1 MTTGTSLGEWIV
13 HMYVQEKITNAIR
26 GLVPIHHD
34 DSTDLLAHC
43 ETFRRKSI
51 TQSLKSDPS
60 NVISY
65 GVASVYTPAE
75 HRGKGYARQLLQLL
89 HYIIA
94 PHASLPPFPTSWG
107 TKPVI
112 GPMDAAFSVLYS
124 GIGEKYY
131 TNCRQGEGPS
141 GRAGWIRQPI
151 TARTWDIT
159 RNAPEAIDQTEWEW
173 RSWTEMGDL
182 ETLASQEIKRAVA
195 KSGKKNTFA
204 VLPEW

>member
-1 MTTGTSLGEWIV
+1 MVFGD
-13 HMYVQEKITNAIR
+13 HA
-26 GLVPIHHD
+26 

-43 ETFRRKSI
+43 ETFQRKSI
-51 TQSLKSDPS
+51 TRSLQSRSKD
-60 NVISY
+60 VVSY

-75 HRGKGYARQLLQLL
+75 HRGRGYARQLLQLL

-94 PHASLPPFPTSWG
+94 PHTSLPPFPATWG
-107 TKPVI
+107 IKPSI

-141 GRAGWIRQPI
+141 SKAGWIRQPI
-151 TARTWDIT
+151 TTRTWDIT
-159 RNAPEAIDQTEWEW
+159 SSPSEPGDQTGWEW
-173 RSWTEMGDL
+173 RDWSDLGDL
-182 ETLASQEIKRAVA
+182 ETLAAVEVKRAVVE
-195 KSGKKNTFA
+195 SREGSSFA